1 MRWTSWA
8 FLAFIGSLMFLVLFI
23 KDLEIK
29 RGVERLSKT
38 KVTPQSQLQLE
49 FDVQLAGT
57 KKEET
62 CGLHNDMD
70 EMRGCVGELSFKLSI
85 SRNPLQSQ
93 MITAI

>member
-23 KDLEIK
+23 KDWEIR

-38 KVTPQSQLQLE
+38 KVSPQSQLQLKS
-49 FDVQLAGT
+49 DVQLAGT

-62 CGLHNDMD
+62 YDLPNYMD

-85 SRNPLQSQ
+85 LRNPLQSQ

>member
-1 MRWTSWA
+1 MKWTSWA
-8 FLAFIGSLMFLVLFI
+8 FPRVSHFLVLFI
-23 KDLEIK
+23 KDWEIR

-38 KVTPQSQLQLE
+38 KVSPQSQLQLE

-57 KKEET
+57 KKEEAYD
-62 CGLHNDMD
+62 LHNYMD

-85 SRNPLQSQ
+85 SSNPLQSQ

>member
-8 FLAFIGSLMFLVLFI
+8 FLAFIGSLLFLVLFI
-23 KDLEIK
+23 KDWEIR

-38 KVTPQSQLQLE
+38 KLSPQSQLQPE
-49 FDVQLAGT
+49 SDVQLAGT
-57 KKEET
+57 KKQET
-62 CGLHNDMD
+62 CGLHNYMD
-70 EMRGCVGELSFKLSI
+70 EMRGSVGELSFKLPI